1 MKVSNI
7 YYRALVFAAMV
18 VILDL
23 VVGRILNHY
32 YFTQR
37 AGEEFRATYAI
48 EKSNADIV
56 IIGASRANHQ
66 YHPEIFENRLQMTCY
81 NAGRDGS
88 SMFYYYGILK
98 AITSRYSPKVIILD
112 FSRDF
117 EMKQNS
123 YDRLA
128 MLAPYYE
135 KHPEIRPVVE
145 LKSKYEKY
153 KMLSSIYPF
162 NSYIFAIAQRNT
174 NFNIQNHTDT
184 KGYTPLHRR
193 WNRPINSDTSFLNYE
208 IDTLKVAVYRN
219 FIEEC
224 LASKINLVIASSPFY
239 NNSDRVDPSTYMAKQ
254 IAKSYGI
261 SFIDFSKDSTFR
273 RNPGYF
279 ADISHLN
286 EDGAIVLSN
295 RIIDSLLIKNLV
307 WKH

>member
-98 AITSRYSPKVIILD
+98 AITSRYSPKLIILD

-145 LKSKYEKY
+145 LKSRSIKCYPRSIRLTLTY
-153 KMLSSIYPF
+153 LRSPNGTQISIYKITP
-162 NSYIFAIAQRNT
+162 IP
-174 NFNIQNHTDT
+174 
-184 KGYTPLHRR
+184 KGILRFIVDGTGPLIVTPL
-193 WNRPINSDTSFLNYE
+193 
-208 IDTLKVAVYRN
+208 
-219 FIEEC
+219 
-224 LASKINLVIASSPFY
+224 
-239 NNSDRVDPSTYMAKQ
+239 
-254 IAKSYGI
+254 
-261 SFIDFSKDSTFR
+261 FSITK
-273 RNPGYF
+273 
-279 ADISHLN
+279 
-286 EDGAIVLSN
+286 
-295 RIIDSLLIKNLV
+295 LIP
-307 WKH
+307 